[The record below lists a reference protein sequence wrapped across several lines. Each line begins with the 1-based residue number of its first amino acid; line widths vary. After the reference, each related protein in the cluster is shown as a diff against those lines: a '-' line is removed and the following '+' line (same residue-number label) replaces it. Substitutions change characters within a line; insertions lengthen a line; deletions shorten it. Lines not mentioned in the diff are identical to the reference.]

1 MEVFKLLSTKCTYWV
16 AANAVYLNFLPTWQ
30 MKLRF
35 SFGAKQQHEIMVP
48 PIQAWTAWQRR
59 SGLTCLTGRGDLSE
73 LEKVLE
79 MQQTGGAVY
88 WFGFSYT
95 EKVPAI
101 FIVEEGIQIAK
112 CLSSFMLLGFFFNQ
126 KGKKKSSKYIKGNKI
141 YTNTKFIF
149 FLIYFKV
156 IVSIIGRFLCDSLI
170 SFHFHFVTDDIQFS
184 CIHFFSIWP
193 T

>member
-1 MEVFKLLSTKCTYWV
+1 MKLLMEVFKLLSTKCTYWV

-79 MQQTGGAVY
+79 MQQAGGAVY
-88 WFGFSYT
+88 WFGFFYT

-112 CLSSFMLLGFFFNQ
+112 CLSYFMLLGFFFNQ
-126 KGKKKSSKYIKGNKI
+126 KGKKIFKI
-141 YTNTKFIF
+141 YQ
-149 FLIYFKV
+149 
-156 IVSIIGRFLCDSLI
+156 G
-170 SFHFHFVTDDIQFS
+170 Q
-184 CIHFFSIWP
+184 
-193 T
+193 